1 MLDPREVRLFDC
13 RHTAICGDREMN
25 GVNKTFKVLRAWYLG
40 LCALPPVAFAGVLL
54 WMRSQQGW
62 GGWAAANALAPVIAL
77 SAIMALLGS
86 TLVLWGKYLG
96 ERLTYLLLGTLLSGS
111 VAGLFLAYLSFR

>member
-1 MLDPREVRLFDC
+1 
-13 RHTAICGDREMN
+13 MN
-25 GVNKTFKVLRAWYLG
+25 DVNKIYKVLRAWYLR

-62 GGWAAANALAPVIAL
+62 GGWAAANALSPVVAL
-77 SAIMALLGS
+77 SVIMVLMGT
-86 TLVLWGKYLG
+86 TLVLWAKYLG

-111 VAGLFLAYLSFR
+111 VAVLFLAYLSFR